1 MGLPFPM
8 GQTCFSVFSCRDKRL
23 KSQHWL
29 NGLCLN
35 TTTAHCKFVFN
46 ISFNKIHKIWEEMK
60 IKQIMF
66 HHEIFLFD
74 VALFNLIWV
83 QIDKKVK
90 WNLSHMKISLFC
102 HSHVFGLTI
111 SDYLKGSLNIQI
123 ITITLIIT
131 DISSEVFFIES
142 FSRRLSDLSPVSN
155 FQFHCFYVITHF
167 NFLFLVY

>member
-8 GQTCFSVFSCRDKRL
+8 GQTCFSVCSCRDKRL

-46 ISFNKIHKIWEEMK
+46 ISLNKIHKIWEEMK

-90 WNLSHMKISLFC
+90 WNLSRMKIPLFC

-131 DISSEVFFIES
+131 DISSKVFFIES

>member
-46 ISFNKIHKIWEEMK
+46 ISLNKIHKIWEEMK

-90 WNLSHMKISLFC
+90 WNLSHMKIPLFC

-131 DISSEVFFIES
+131 DISSEIFFIES

-155 FQFHCFYVITHF
+155 FKFHCFYVITHF